1 MGRWKFFGGKAVGA
15 VSILDYA
22 NLVDGEVIVLGD
34 KTYEWDND
42 NDVVAG
48 NIKVTIGANNAA
60 CITNLIAAINANKP
74 SKPCT
79 AVVDPK
85 TNTVARIFADNRGE
99 AGEIAF
105 TTDMSDSENTIA
117 AVNNKLAYGENGG
130 NELLHKGRYVVTAI
144 DVLADNMM
152 IETGLPSAPE
162 DFLVQVRSAAG
173 VLKAVTV
180 EWTASGTKIRGNFA
194 GATDPVAGDVVS
206 WIAYQ

>member
-15 VSILDYA
+15 VRIGDFA
-22 NLVDGEVIVLGD
+22 NLLDGEQIILGD
-34 KTYEWDND
+34 KVFEFDD
-42 NDVVAG
+42 DASVDAG
-48 NIKVTIGANNAA
+48 AVPVEIETDAPTTIA
-60 CITNLIAAINANKP
+60 NLIAAINANKP

-85 TNTVARIFADNRGE
+85 DTAVARIYSDNRGV

-105 TTDMSDSENTIA
+105 EADFSDAGNIIA
-117 AVNNKLAYGENGG
+117 AVDDKLQYGENGG
-130 NELLHKGRYVVTAI
+130 NELLHKGKYVVTAL
-144 DVLADNMM
+144 DVLADNLM

-162 DFLVQVRSAAG
+162 DIMVQVRTAAG

-180 EWTASGTKIRGNFA
+180 EWTVSGTKIRGNFA
-194 GATDPVAGDVVS
+194 GATDPVEGDVVS